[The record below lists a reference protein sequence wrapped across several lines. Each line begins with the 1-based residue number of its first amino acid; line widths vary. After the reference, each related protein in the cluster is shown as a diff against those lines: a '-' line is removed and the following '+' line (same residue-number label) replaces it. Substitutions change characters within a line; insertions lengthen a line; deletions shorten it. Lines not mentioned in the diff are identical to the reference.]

1 MAKKPVKGNLDHG
14 NAGRH
19 GWRSA
24 LVASESMC
32 TNPVAR
38 MTPAAKALAATK
50 RLPSVRRKRRCF
62 PMSGMAIPAM
72 PERRMEAMA
81 TNLRTNAAD
90 SSRHSS
96 NSAPPQ
102 LEFVIDSRRFWKK
115 DDEASNWKKAPSQE
129 FRK

>member
-1 MAKKPVKGNLDHG
+1 MAETDSSMAKNPVKGNVDHENEG
-14 NAGRH
+14 KH
-19 GWRSA
+19 GCWSA
-24 LVASESMC
+24 S
-32 TNPVAR
+32 VAR
-38 MTPAAKALAATK
+38 MTPRAKTLVATK
-50 RLPSVRRKRRCF
+50 RLPSVQRCF
-62 PMSGMAIPAM
+62 LMSK
-72 PERRMEAMA
+72 MA
-81 TNLRTNAAD
+81 TNLRKNAAK